1 MKPNVRTFPVEWL
14 ERHHI
19 AVEGM
24 SKLVVHREFVEHQEY
39 GSLWF
44 VVFQDEG
51 RYWKASYL
59 EPNTSEV
66 HVDTWGDHLEIPA
79 VEVRPV
85 PKFVTEW
92 VATTSNRGGTCKA
105 ALAEAFS
112 DTVLGPCG
120 LAAPFVLAVT
130 KGNKIESLERCVAH
144 AHQMMSSP
152 ETFPL
157 IEEVRRRWH

>member
-1 MKPNVRTFPVEWL
+1 MSETRTFPVEWL

-39 GSLWF
+39 GSLWS
-44 VVFQDEG
+44 VVFTDEG
-51 RYWKASYL
+51 RHWKTSYL

-66 HVDTWGDHLEIPA
+66 HVETWGGDLDVQA
-79 VEVRPV
+79 VEVRPR

-92 VATTSNRGGTCKA
+92 VPVRPNVGGQCKA
-105 ALAEAFS
+105 ALTGAFGDAE
-112 DTVLGPCG
+112 LGPCG
-120 LAAPFVLAVT
+120 LAAPFLIAVA
-130 KGNKIESLERCVAH
+130 KGSKTETLERCVAH

-157 IEEVRRRWH
+157 IEEVRRRWR